1 MKKLFLFSAILL
13 GAGQIFAATWT
24 ISTSCGTTVTKE
36 ISDSATV
43 DQVKAV
49 VSQVNYNE
57 CGVRPAKIVLTL

>member
-13 GAGQIFAATWT
+13 GVGQMFAAKWT

-36 ISDSATV
+36 ISDNATV
-43 DQVKAV
+43 DQIKAA

-57 CGVRPAKIVLTL
+57 CGVRPSTTTLVI